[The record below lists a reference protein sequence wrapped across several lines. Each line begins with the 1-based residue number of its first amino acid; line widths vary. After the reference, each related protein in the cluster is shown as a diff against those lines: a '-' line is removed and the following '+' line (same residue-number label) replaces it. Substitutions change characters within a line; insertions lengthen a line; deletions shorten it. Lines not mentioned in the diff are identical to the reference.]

1 MGELSGDNLDFERLN
16 YVTIGIQPLTP
27 PPSNLTFASQSSPW
41 NIIWRMLGVVF
52 LVYIIANLSVAAIY
66 GLFIGDPSLATF
78 SLICSLPLVLLF
90 LYSRRP
96 KLTHVMMATPSQEGS
111 TQHNISQSRVLFTP
125 IPTKFTH
132 HLLRDSPPL
141 ELPKTSTLWFVF
153 SVTIIVA
160 FLGMLPVFLSDN
172 PIWLMMAVL
181 VGVPAWL
188 FGFSLP
194 VHAWWGFST
203 KHFQLRT
210 TKSDGE
216 KMLVAGML
224 STIPAL
230 SINSLIFPLII
241 GIFGID
247 YMSMLGEFLILT
259 VSAPVGEELCKAAFV
274 LALYKLIDSPKRG
287 FQIGFSVGLGFAL
300 LENLQYILF
309 SFAGGPIGYS
319 ATTVIR
325 GLGSIPGHAIWT
337 GLSGVSIGWYICIK
351 KGIYPEK
358 QEQNGNWVL
367 YDKTSGFVK
376 HSQLDLTNF
385 GIKMREW
392 LYKPFD
398 KTWKL
403 PINPMVGIA
412 LAISGHAFWNGSYFL
427 ISYLFIDTPIIVM
440 IIANLTWTIIM
451 IGTLYY
457 IGKEIL
463 AAVMHIP

>member
-1 MGELSGDNLDFERLN
+1 M
-16 YVTIGIQPLTP
+16 
-27 PPSNLTFASQSSPW
+27 
-41 NIIWRMLGVVF
+41 
-52 LVYIIANLSVAAIY
+52 
-66 GLFIGDPSLATF
+66 
-78 SLICSLPLVLLF
+78 
-90 LYSRRP
+90 
-96 KLTHVMMATPSQEGS
+96 
-111 TQHNISQSRVLFTP
+111 
-125 IPTKFTH
+125 
-132 HLLRDSPPL
+132 
-141 ELPKTSTLWFVF
+141 
-153 SVTIIVA
+153 
-160 FLGMLPVFLSDN
+160 
-172 PIWLMMAVL
+172 
-181 VGVPAWL
+181 
-188 FGFSLP
+188 
-194 VHAWWGFST
+194 
-203 KHFQLRT
+203 
-210 TKSDGE
+210 
-216 KMLVAGML
+216 
-224 STIPAL
+224 
-230 SINSLIFPLII
+230 
-241 GIFGID
+241 
-247 YMSMLGEFLILT
+247 
-259 VSAPVGEELCKAAFV
+259 
-274 LALYKLIDSPKRG
+274 YKLIDSPKRG

-351 KGIYPEK
+351 KGISPEK